1 MATASKITL
10 MSTDDYLANELKSD
24 VKHEYIDGQV
34 YAMAGAHSNHNR
46 LTATLV
52 RKIGNHLDG
61 THCQPYASDMK
72 VKVGTKFFYPDVLVD
87 CSNINGYFT
96 ENPKL
101 IIEVLSKST
110 RRTDKTIKLMAY
122 TQIPSLEEY
131 VLIDQDMVEIE
142 VLQRNEGWIPKS
154 YYLGDNVTFDS
165 IGLTLS
171 VEVIYERVQNSDMAE
186 WLATQNNT
194 LS

>member
-10 MSTDDYLANELKSD
+10 ISTDDYLANELKSD

-46 LTATLV
+46 ITATLI

-61 THCQPYASDMK
+61 KPCQPYASDMK

-96 ENPKL
+96 ESPKL

-142 VLQRNEGWIPKS
+142 VLQRNAGWIPKS

-171 VEVIYERVQNSDMAE
+171 VEVIYERVQNSDMVE

>member
-1 MATASKITL
+1 
-10 MSTDDYLANELKSD
+10 
-24 VKHEYIDGQV
+24 
-34 YAMAGAHSNHNR
+34 
-46 LTATLV
+46 
-52 RKIGNHLDG
+52 
-61 THCQPYASDMK
+61 MK

>member
-10 MSTDDYLANELKSD
+10 ISTDDYLANELKSD

-46 LTATLV
+46 ITATLV

-61 THCQPYASDMK
+61 KPCQPYASDMK
-72 VKVGTKFFYPDVLVD
+72 VKIGTKFFYPDVLVD
-87 CSNINGYFT
+87 CSDINGYFT

-142 VLQRNEGWIPKS
+142 VLQRNAGWIPKS

>member
-1 MATASKITL
+1 MATASNITL
-10 MSTDDYLANELKSD
+10 ISTDDYLANELKSD

-46 LTATLV
+46 ITATLI

-61 THCQPYASDMK
+61 KPCQPYASDMK

-96 ENPKL
+96 ESPKL

-142 VLQRNEGWIPKS
+142 VLQRNAGWIPKS

>member
-10 MSTDDYLANELKSD
+10 ISTDDYLANELKSD

-46 LTATLV
+46 LTATLI

-61 THCQPYASDMK
+61 KPCQPYASDMK

-96 ENPKL
+96 ESPKL

-142 VLQRNEGWIPKS
+142 VLQRNAGWIPKS

-171 VEVIYERVQNSDMAE
+171 VEVIYERVQNSDMVE

>member
-10 MSTDDYLANELKSD
+10 ISTEDYLANELKSD

-46 LTATLV
+46 LTATLI

-61 THCQPYASDMK
+61 KQCQPYASDMK
-72 VKVGTKFFYPDVLVD
+72 VKIGTKFFYPDVLVD
-87 CSNINGYFT
+87 CSDIDGYFT

-154 YYLGDNVTFDS
+154 YYLGDSVTFTS

-171 VEVIYERVQNSDMAE
+171 VEAIYERVQNSDMAE
-186 WLATQNNT
+186 WLNT
-194 LS
+194 SD